1 MLEGFQFHRLDSTPR
16 LDVAPDWTESNRDQT
31 DRVPAQ
37 LFAALTAAHA
47 ELTSLDVP
55 GAAVAVAWDRLPG
68 SRSIRVLTGG
78 RPHFPSAPAVPG
90 DGLEPVLYPPGSL
103 GERVDTPTLGQQWE
117 QFPVWL
123 RCSGRSDPL
132 WTPDS
137 GATEKPP
144 SRGGFEDYVAHVSE
158 GFVWLVVAEPL
169 TAEDVDKDL
178 LGLETQIPRLRQREN
193 SEPDRIALL
202 RAEARYR
209 ELSRA
214 MASGMWNVHILVG
227 GVSLASARRA
237 AGLLC
242 SASDL
247 DELPYALTPSSAAS
261 GTLAEVWQGRVD
273 DERDA
278 FASPFPAA
286 GELVAALARPP
297 RRELPGIRIIEPPSF
312 DVTPE
317 HEGTVHLGAVLDEAD
332 LPVGEFSVELDT
344 LNRHAFVAGATG
356 SGKSQT
362 VRHVLEGLSARKIP
376 WLVIEPAKAEYA
388 LMAGRLGPAG
398 KVLRIR
404 PGAPNNLPVGLNPLQ
419 PEPGFP
425 LQTHID
431 LTGALFMAA
440 FDAQEPFPQVLAH
453 ALNRCYAD
461 LGWDAVTGDVHT
473 VGGSAKYPTLGD
485 LQRVALDVVEGIGY
499 GKEVASNVRGFID
512 VRLTSL
518 RLGTPGRFFE
528 GGHVLNFAALLEQ
541 NTVLEIEDIGSDTD
555 KAFFIGAILIRLFEH
570 LRVRSAASPASGLR
584 HVTVIEEAHR
594 LLKRVEEGSP
604 TAHAVELFTSLLAE
618 IRAYGE
624 GIVVAE
630 QIPSKIVPDVIK
642 NTALKVLHR
651 LPALDD
657 REAVG
662 ATMNLDEAQSRH
674 VVTLPPGRA
683 AIFADGMDRP
693 IRLAMP
699 NRLAAESSV
708 DASIKAPILSTRSV
722 ACGPVCVES
731 PCTLRQLNSA
741 LRSSDDAQLTLWI
754 ELLAIA
760 HLAGQPAP
768 VPSAS
773 WLAGLV
779 GRLDRRTLEC
789 ALAHRVQAAIDTR
802 YTGLAGY
809 YAPESLAAH
818 LAASALAVID
828 GLPLSCDGSEIAWQA
843 GRYRWIDVLHTLRP
857 RPGDSDERHPLS
869 DSWAARGLDLPGATR
884 SEQWA
889 ALKVHPDNY
898 LPARSIVLGTETPPL
913 WAAAVA
919 RLSHLS
925 DPVER
930 FAQAASFLDLRVP
943 WAPTV
948 LGLDAS

>member
-1 MLEGFQFHRLDSTPR
+1 VLEGFQFHRLDSTPR
-16 LDVAPDWTESNRDQT
+16 LDVAPDFVESSRDQT

-55 GAAVAVAWDRLPG
+55 GVVGAAVAVAWDRSPG
-68 SRSIRVLTGG
+68 SRTIRVLTGG
-78 RPHFPSAPAVPG
+78 RPHFPSAPAVAG
-90 DGLEPVLYPPGSL
+90 VGLEPVLFPPGSL
-103 GERVDTPTLGQQWE
+103 GERVDTSTIAAQWE

-132 WTPDS
+132 WAPDS
-137 GATEKPP
+137 AATERPP

-169 TAEDVDKDL
+169 TVDDVDKDL
-178 LGLETQIPRLRQREN
+178 LALETQIPRLRQREN

-247 DELPYALTPSSAAS
+247 DDLPYALTPSAS
-261 GTLAEVWQGRVD
+261 SGSLAEVWQGRVD
-273 DERDA
+273 SGRDA

-297 RRELPGIRIIEPPSF
+297 RRELPGIRIVEPPSF

-317 HEGTVHLGAVLDEAD
+317 QVGSVHLGAVLDEAD
-332 LPVGEFSVELDT
+332 LPVGEFGVALDT

-362 VRHVLEGLSARKIP
+362 VRHLLEGLSAQGIP

-388 LMAGRLGPAG
+388 MMAGRLGSSG
-398 KVLRIR
+398 SVLRIR
-404 PGAPNNLPVGLNPLQ
+404 PGAPDALPVGLNPLQ

-461 LGWDAVTGDVHT
+461 LGWDAVTGDVHA

-485 LQRVALDVVEGIGY
+485 LQRAALDVVEGIGY

-528 GGHVLNFAALLEQ
+528 GGHVLDFAALLER
-541 NTVLEIEDIGSDTD
+541 NVVLEIEDIGSDTD

-570 LRVRSAASPASGLR
+570 LRVRSSSAPVGGLR

-662 ATMNLDEAQSRH
+662 ATMNLDDAQSRH

-693 IRLAMP
+693 IRLGMP
-699 NRLAAESSV
+699 NRVAFESALGAS
-708 DASIKAPILSTRSV
+708 DAAPIVATRSV
-722 ACGPVCVES
+722 ACGPVCLSS
-731 PCTLRQLNSA
+731 PCSLRQLNA
-741 LRSSDDAQLTLWI
+741 AGRAADDARLTLWI
-754 ELLAIA
+754 ELLTIA

-768 VPSAS
+768 VPSPA
-773 WLAGLV
+773 WLSGLL
-779 GRLDRRTLEC
+779 GRLDRRTVEC
-789 ALAHRVQAAIDTR
+789 AVAHRVQAAIDTR
-802 YTGLAGY
+802 YTGLAAY

-818 LAASALAVID
+818 LAGSALAVVD
-828 GLPLSCDGSEIAWQA
+828 GAPSGCDGSEVSWQA
-843 GRYRWIDVLHTLRP
+843 GRYRWIDVLYRLRP
-857 RPGDSDERHPLS
+857 RPGESDARHPS
-869 DSWAARGLDLPGATR
+869 TDEWAARGLVLSGRTR

-889 ALKVHPDNY
+889 EFRRHPDLY
-898 LPARSIVLGTETPPL
+898 LPARSIVQGTL

-919 RLSHLS
+919 RLSHLP

-930 FAQAASFLDLRVP
+930 FAQAASFLDLRTP
-943 WAPTV
+943 WPSTV
-948 LGLDAS
+948 LGLES